1 MTTGW
6 LWHEIYGW
14 HDTGTAAGFLTGNGL
29 QPFKHFESAESKTRF
44 ASLVE
49 VSGIVKHL
57 TRVEARPADEGDLL
71 RVHTEE
77 HVRSIQ
83 TQSADPRGGDM
94 GDGLSPFGQGGYDI
108 GRWAAGGVM
117 AAVEAVVTG
126 GVRNAYALVR
136 PPGHHAVPDSGM
148 GFCMFANIAVAVEYA
163 RAELGV
169 SRVAVVD
176 WDVHHGNGTEACFVQ
191 DPDVLTISLH
201 QDGNFPADTGKVAH
215 RGEGAGF
222 GAAINVPLP
231 PGSGHGAYTYA
242 FSQVISPAL
251 RQFRPELIVV
261 ASGFDSSNADPLGR
275 MLLTSGS
282 YAALTRELMAVA
294 DEVCDGRLVV
304 SHEGGYSPVY
314 VPFCGLAVL
323 EALSGVTTG
332 TVDPYEGFWR
342 GLPGQE
348 LQDHQRALIDDIR
361 QVVLDVPAPVPAG
374 H

>member
-14 HDTGTAAGFLTGNGL
+14 HDTGTAAGFLSGNGL

-49 VSGIVKHL
+49 VSGIVEHL
-57 TRVEARPADEGDLL
+57 TRVDARPADEGDLL

-83 TQSADPRGGDM
+83 TQSLDPRGGDM

-126 GVRNAYALVR
+126 VVRNAYALVR

-176 WDVHHGNGTEACFVQ
+176 WDVHHGNGTEACFDQ

-201 QDGNFPADTGKVAH
+201 QDGNFPADTGKVEH
-215 RGEGAGF
+215 RGEAAGL
-222 GAAINVPLP
+222 GTAINLPLP
-231 PGSGHGAYTYA
+231 AGSGHGAYTYA
-242 FSQVISPAL
+242 FSEVVMPAL
-251 RQFRPELIVV
+251 RQFRPELIIV

-323 EALSGVTTG
+323 EALSGVNTG
-332 TVDPYEGFWR
+332 IEDPYEAFWR
-342 GLPGQE
+342 GLPGQS
-348 LQDHQRALIDDIR
+348 LQDHQRSLIDDIR
-361 QVVLDVPAPVPAG
+361 HVVLDVPTPVPAG